1 MYCTAWSLLPP
12 LTVLFIALTLRTMN
26 LAFFSGIITAA
37 YIASHGSIE
46 QALTTSFNRLKS
58 TATDYDNLFL
68 YGFLIFIGSLIVL
81 FNKTGSLTKLTAIAT
96 ARLKN
101 GRQAQFASIIFSLLL
116 FVDDYL
122 SILTTGYVVQPIAQR
137 FGIPRVK
144 IAYLIHSLAG
154 SVVILA
160 PISSWVATITA
171 QLGQAGINPLAEKA
185 TYMVADPFFIYLKT
199 IPYMLYSFLTILSV
213 FFIVR
218 FSISYGPM
226 REYEE
231 KHVLASFNH
240 STAKTDYSS
249 LWGILLP
256 FIVLLATMFFGILY
270 SGSFWLLGGNNNLID
285 ALKCNTSPFFIM
297 FLAALSALITEFII
311 GIYNKKCSLVDTPSI
326 IFGGWQ
332 LMKEAILMV
341 FLSSTLALML
351 KGDICTGQYLASLF
365 IDSVSLWLLPA
376 LFFCVSLICAL
387 ATGSA
392 WGTFSLMLSIA
403 VPMVIGVLNA
413 TIPADPGTVGL
424 LFPVF
429 GAIFS
434 GAVCGDHI
442 SPMSETTIMA
452 STSCGTPPIIHAYTQ
467 FPYALPAIISSI
479 LAFLVVGYC
488 VTNSYPW
495 CSLIALSAAIPT
507 CLGIILLF
515 NYYRNV
521 KAR

>member
-26 LAFFSGIITAA
+26 LAFFSGVITAA

-46 QALTTSFNRLKS
+46 QTLLISFNRLKS

-68 YGFLIFIGSLIVL
+68 YGFLILIGSLIVL
-81 FNKTGSLTKLTAIAT
+81 FNKTGSLTKLTSIAT

-101 GRQAQFASIIFSLLL
+101 GRQAQSASIVFSLLL

-185 TYMVADPFFIYLKT
+185 SYIVADPFFIYLKT
-199 IPYMLYSFLTILSV
+199 VPYMFYSFLTVISV

-231 KHVLASFNH
+231 KHLPLNTNNSG
-240 STAKTDYSS
+240 TKTDYSS
-249 LWGILLP
+249 LWGIILP
-256 FIVLLATMFFGILY
+256 FIVLLGTMFFGILY
-270 SGSFWLLGGNNNLID
+270 SGNFWLLGGSNNLID
-285 ALKCNTSPFFIM
+285 ALKSNTSPFFIM
-297 FLAALSALITEFII
+297 FLAALLALITEFII
-311 GIYNKKCSLVDTPSI
+311 GIFNKRCSLGDTPSI
-326 IFGGWQ
+326 ILGGWK
-332 LMKEAILMV
+332 LMKEAIFMV

-376 LFFCVSLICAL
+376 LFFGVSLICAL

-413 TIPADPGTVGL
+413 SIPADPATIGL

-467 FPYALPAIISSI
+467 FPYAFPAIISSI
-479 LAFLVVGYC
+479 LAFLIAGYC
-488 VTNSYPW
+488 ITNGYSMSVIP
-495 CSLIALSAAIPT
+495 ALGVAII
-507 CLGIILLF
+507 CCIGIILLF
-515 NYYRNV
+515 NAFSNMR
-521 KAR
+521 KQ